1 MTSSGDPT
9 PALAQ
14 LFQQHSAGLRSDS
27 ALTPLEADEAL
38 GAGPALKGKVV
49 VVTGAASGFG
59 KAYAKQAAAFGA
71 KLVLSDLTL
80 EAVQAVVDEICAE
93 GGEATGIACD
103 VTDWDAQV
111 RFFRHAIDTYGVV
124 DVVAANAGVA
134 TDEKH
139 PLLSDKTD
147 SNGEPAKPRLLTAD
161 VNITGALYTVKLAF
175 WHMNR
180 NPAKEGKAVVILGSM
195 ASFFG
200 IPGAPLYTMSKHAML
215 GLMRALYHNALAKG
229 INLTIVNPFFV
240 QTGIFGVGPLIALA
254 GIPLA
259 TVDDVVAAMI
269 YATSARDVCGDA
281 FVVDWRGILKVPYDA
296 CAGGSEGYYKAF
308 EARAAN
314 AIHVRKIVRDL
325 LSIIS
330 GAIWGRQ

>member
-1 MTSSGDPT
+1 MGSSDDPA
-9 PALAQ
+9 PALAHF
-14 LFQQHSAGLRSDS
+14 FQQQSAALRSDR
-27 ALTPLEADEAL
+27 ALSPLEAEEAL
-38 GAGPALKGKVV
+38 GTGPLLKGKVV

-59 KAYAKQAAAFGA
+59 KAYAKQAARFGA
-71 KLVLSDLTL
+71 KLVLSDLRP

-93 GGEATGIACD
+93 GGCAASST
-103 VTDWDAQV
+103 V
-111 RFFRHAIDTYGVV
+111 FRGSDSSERRAIDIYGVV

-134 TDEKH
+134 ADETDA
-139 PLLSDKTD
+139 LLSDKTD

-175 WHMNR
+175 WHMDR
-180 NPAKEGKAVVILGSM
+180 NPAKQGKAIVILGSM

-200 IPGAPLYTMSKHAML
+200 IPGAPLYSMSKHAML
-215 GLMRALYHNALAKG
+215 GLMRALYHNARAYG
-229 INLTIVNPFFV
+229 INLTTVNPFFV
-240 QTGIFGVGPLIALA
+240 QTGIFGVGPLLALA

-296 CAGGSEGYYKAF
+296 YAGGSRGYYKTF
-308 EARAAN
+308 ETRASN
-314 AIHVRKIVRDL
+314 AIYASKIIRDL
-325 LSIIS
+325 FSAIS
-330 GAIWGRQ
+330 GAIWGRH

>member
-1 MTSSGDPT
+1 MGSSDDPS

-14 LFQQHSAGLRSDS
+14 LFQQQSAALRSDR
-27 ALTPLEADEAL
+27 ALSPLEAEEAL
-38 GAGPALKGKVV
+38 GTGPLLKGKVV

-59 KAYAKQAAAFGA
+59 KAYAKQAARFGA
-71 KLVLSDLTL
+71 KLVLSDLRP
-80 EAVQAVVDEICAE
+80 EAVQAVVDEIGAE

-134 TDEKH
+134 ADETDA
-139 PLLSDKTD
+139 LLSAKTD

-175 WHMNR
+175 WHMDR
-180 NPAKEGKAVVILGSM
+180 NPAKQGKAIVILGSM

-200 IPGAPLYTMSKHAML
+200 IPGAPLYSMSKHAML
-215 GLMRALYHNALAKG
+215 GLMRALYHNARANG
-229 INLTIVNPFFV
+229 INLTTVNPFFV
-240 QTGIFGVGPLIALA
+240 QTGIFGVGPLLALA

-269 YATSARDVCGDA
+269 YATSARDVCGGA

-296 CAGGSEGYYKAF
+296 YAGGSRGYYKTF
-308 EARAAN
+308 ETRASN
-314 AIHVRKIVRDL
+314 AIYASKIIRDL
-325 LSIIS
+325 FSAIS
-330 GAIWGRQ
+330 GAIWGRP